1 MGMQVCVCLQSCFVC
16 WRAALCTCCGDRASA
31 NRNKD
36 WREVWVTQLCCGW
49 LRYDSFCYLSLSL
62 THTHKESWWLNRIRC
77 LIMPVILFHWFSSF
91 PFFPS
96 SHLTHLFSSFL
107 LQIFFSHLSSLLLL
121 HLLHY
126 LLFFPIFFYTSL
138 LFSPVLSSLLSF
150 FFAPLSFHCLLLPSP
165 AFLSFSPSALF
176 PSRPSFKLLCLPF
189 LSPRSSDS
197 IFLYL
202 ISICSLLFCLSSA
215 VLLLLSFFPFQLFQI
230 LSFSLLLCLSFS
242 HPFIYFPPLCTS
254 PSPPSLL
261 CWTSTGEDQP
271 DQHKNTN

>member
-1 MGMQVCVCLQSCFVC
+1 
-16 WRAALCTCCGDRASA
+16 
-31 NRNKD
+31 
-36 WREVWVTQLCCGW
+36 
-49 LRYDSFCYLSLSL
+49 
-62 THTHKESWWLNRIRC
+62 
-77 LIMPVILFHWFSSF
+77 MPVILFHWFSSF

-215 VLLLLSFFPFQLFQI
+215 VLLLLSFFRLSVVPDPLLFSSP
-230 LSFSLLLCLSFS
+230 LSLLLSPFHLLSPSLHLSF
-242 HPFIYFPPLCTS
+242 
-254 PSPPSLL
+254 PSFLTLL
-261 CWTSTGEDQP
+261 DIHGRGPTGPTQK
-271 DQHKNTN
+271 H

>member
-1 MGMQVCVCLQSCFVC
+1 MFNN
-16 WRAALCTCCGDRASA
+16 ASYS
-31 NRNKD
+31 
-36 WREVWVTQLCCGW
+36 LP
-49 LRYDSFCYLSLSL
+49 LILLFPLLSFLSS
-62 THTHKESWWLNRIRC
+62 H
-77 LIMPVILFHWFSSF
+77 PSF
-91 PFFPS
+91 QFFPS
-96 SHLTHLFSSFL
+96 SDLLFSSLLTSSTPSPSLPPFL
-107 LQIFFSHLSSLLLL
+107 PYIFLYFSA
-121 HLLHY
+121 
-126 LLFFPIFFYTSL
+126 LFTCS
-138 LFSPVLSSLLSF
+138 LSSLLSF
-150 FFAPLSFHCLLLPSP
+150 FFAPLSFHCLLLASP

-215 VLLLLSFFPFQLFQI
+215 VLLLLSFSAFQLFQI